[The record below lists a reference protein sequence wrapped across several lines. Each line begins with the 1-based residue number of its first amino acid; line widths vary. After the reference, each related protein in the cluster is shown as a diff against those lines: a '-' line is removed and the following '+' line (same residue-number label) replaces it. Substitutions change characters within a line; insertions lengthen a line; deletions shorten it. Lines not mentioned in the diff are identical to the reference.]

1 MKTEDNRIK
10 KDKNAKAGLLD
21 RIAADSG
28 CMYLSDLRNCI
39 YKRCCRFVIAEIPAD
54 DYPVKV
60 WVEAIGYMTGT
71 EEDFKTAEEAK
82 QCLLEYF

>member
-1 MKTEDNRIK
+1 MKTEDNWRER
-10 KDKNAKAGLLD
+10 DKNARAGLLD
-21 RIAADSG
+21 RIAANSG

-60 WVEAIGYMTGT
+60 WEEAINYMTGT

-82 QCLLEYF
+82 QRLLEYF

>member
-1 MKTEDNRIK
+1 MKTEESRIG

-21 RIAADSG
+21 RIAAESG

-39 YKRCCRFVIAEIPAD
+39 SKRCCRFVVSAIPAS

-60 WVEAIGYMTGT
+60 WEDAACYMTGS

-82 QCLLEYF
+82 QWLLKHL